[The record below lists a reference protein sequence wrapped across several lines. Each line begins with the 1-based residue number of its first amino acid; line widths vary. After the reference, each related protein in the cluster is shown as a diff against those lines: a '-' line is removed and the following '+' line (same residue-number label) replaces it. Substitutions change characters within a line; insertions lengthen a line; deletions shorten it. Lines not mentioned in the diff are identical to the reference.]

1 MNKYINI
8 YIYILYI
15 HTYQYTTLIRFVF
28 VSPCLER
35 RVAPGAT
42 RLDGPGP
49 LRSDHRAKRV
59 GSTGGDVFLLLSLND
74 KQGNY
79 NINIIFMLNVL

>member
-1 MNKYINI
+1 MYLIHDTYTHI
-8 YIYILYI
+8 I

-28 VSPCLER
+28 VSPFLER